1 MFSATLGS
9 LNFYLITRA
18 DVEDAMMVG
27 FWSAGSIN
35 RVTWNS
41 LVPVLI
47 LAAVVVALVAL
58 LAPALKQMELG
69 DDAATTQGVKV
80 ERTRLLLMVVGVATT
95 ALVTAAAGP
104 ISFIALVDPQLR
116 PTHRR
121 DARCD
126 GPRRRR
132 RRCGPADLR
141 PLPVPGDLPL
151 LPVDPGRPAHRERG
165 WHLHDLAADPRGA
178 QAVRDAEMSDM
189 SDAEMKETMTD
200 ARLQVRNATIGY
212 DQRIISTD
220 LTVDIPHESFTAI
233 IGPNGCG
240 KSTLLRAVARVLT
253 PVKGEVLLDGKP
265 IASHGA
271 KQVARQLG
279 LLPQTSL
286 APEGI
291 RVADLV
297 ARGRAPY
304 QSLFHQWS
312 PEDEKAVQDALVAT
326 RTDNLSSRL
335 VAELSGGQRQRVWV
349 AMLLAQQTPIMLL
362 DEPTRPSSTSRTSTS
377 SWRTAED
384 LP

>member
-1 MFSATLGS
+1 
-9 LNFYLITRA
+9 
-18 DVEDAMMVG
+18 
-27 FWSAGSIN
+27 
-35 RVTWNS
+35 
-41 LVPVLI
+41 
-47 LAAVVVALVAL
+47 
-58 LAPALKQMELG
+58 
-69 DDAATTQGVKV
+69 
-80 ERTRLLLMVVGVATT
+80 
-95 ALVTAAAGP
+95 
-104 ISFIALVDPQLR
+104 
-116 PTHRR
+116 
-121 DARCD
+121 
-126 GPRRRR
+126 
-132 RRCGPADLR
+132 
-141 PLPVPGDLPL
+141 
-151 LPVDPGRPAHRERG
+151 
-165 WHLHDLAADPRGA
+165 
-178 QAVRDAEMSDM
+178 
-189 SDAEMKETMTD
+189 MKETMTD

-312 PEDEKAVQDALVAT
+312 QEDEAAVQEAMAST

-335 VAELSGGQRQRVWV
+335 VSELSGGQRQRVWV

-362 DEPTRPSSTSRTSTS
+362 DEPTTFLDIAHQYELMELLRTFHDDGKTVVTVLHDLNQACRYAGHLIVMRDGQVVTTGSPEEVMTPDLVHEVFGLRAMVVPDAVTGTPSLVPLDPRS
-377 SWRTAED
+377 EGVD
-384 LP
+384 LAPVTPVVEEN